1 MRLALALALLA
12 TALLPTAAGQ
22 GTQQACPGA
31 PPAVLFAE
39 VETSLENLAFDGRGH
54 LYVTNVGSDR
64 ILRFTPD
71 GKSAPIFDGEAHG
84 LVWGPDDRLYA
95 SVAAGEESWN
105 VLRSLDANVTAF
117 EVYSSGLPTYNGMA
131 FDAAG
136 NLYVSDDSVTPPA
149 EGPDL
154 VRVPA
159 ADPARWQPWT
169 PLYGPNGLVHDEVA
183 DVLYTVITADQA
195 SPVLR
200 LSTTDAAA
208 SEVVTYLSY
217 GVATLEPGLHGPQ
230 GDPLYPAPKGLD
242 DLTLG
247 PDRLL
252 YIVGHLSGELLR
264 VDPATGTTC
273 VLATGLE
280 EPTSVRIAHDF
291 GPHGGKLF
299 VTTWGGVGVS
309 GIALSQAGAPP
320 AGKVWMFDVG
330 FGEPFD
336 PPANGTAPPE
346 GSDEVPLDDMDV
358 GSAPEDGDGGG
369 KKAPLGAVVLLAVA
383 AAALMAR
390 RR

>member
-1 MRLALALALLA
+1 VRLPLALALLA
-12 TALLPTAAGQ
+12 AALLPTAAGQ

-71 GKSAPIFDGEAHG
+71 GKSTPIFEGEAHG
-84 LVWGPDDRLYA
+84 LAWGPDDRLYA
-95 SVAAGEESWN
+95 SVAAGEGSWN

-169 PLYGPNGLVHDEVA
+169 PLYGPNGLVHDEVT
-183 DVLYTVITADQA
+183 DVLYTVITADQS

-217 GVATLEPGLHGPQ
+217 GAATLEPGLHAPQ

-247 PDRLL
+247 PDGDGLRARHRPRGADLCADRARLRPAWRQA
-252 YIVGHLSGELLR
+252 LR
-264 VDPATGTTC
+264 HDLGRRRRQRHRAQPGGCPASRQ
-273 VLATGLE
+273 GLG
-280 EPTSVRIAHDF
+280 VRCR
-291 GPHGGKLF
+291 LRR
-299 VTTWGGVGVS
+299 
-309 GIALSQAGAPP
+309 ALRP
-320 AGKVWMFDVG
+320 AGQWHH
-330 FGEPFD
+330 
-336 PPANGTAPPE
+336 A
-346 GSDEVPLDDMDV
+346 S
-358 GSAPEDGDGGG
+358 
-369 KKAPLGAVVLLAVA
+369 
-383 AAALMAR
+383 R
-390 RR
+390 RPRRGLRR